1 MGQGRISA
9 PCGPSHPCFQSRNSL
24 HEGCSPL
31 YTLCCS
37 GTKSCL
43 TLWPHGLQHARL
55 PCPSPSLRVCS
66 DSCPLSRWYY
76 LTISSSA
83 TLFLPSIF
91 PSIRVF
97 SNESTLCIRW
107 PKYWSFNLSIGP
119 SKEYSGHDDQIFHQI
134 LFLMFLWGCFWIRF
148 ILKSMDFE
156 WSRMLTV
163 MCGGGVHLPSWVSEK
178 NKGLSSPPLDPSK
191 RKSAADCV

>member
-1 MGQGRISA
+1 MS
-9 PCGPSHPCFQSRNSL
+9 SSL
-24 HEGCSPL
+24 WL
-31 YTLCCS
+31 
-37 GTKSCL
+37 
-43 TLWPHGLQHARL
+43 HGLQHPRL
-55 PCPSPSLRVCS
+55 PCLSPSPGVLPNFMSIESVMPSNHLILCH
-66 DSCPLSRWYY
+66 PLLLLPSV
-76 LTISSSA
+76 
-83 TLFLPSIF
+83 FPSIF
-91 PSIRVF
+91 
-97 SNESTLCIRW
+97 SNELALCIRW
-107 PKYWSFNLSIGP
+107 PKYWSSSLSISP